1 MSEDDRGPLPGH
13 RREAAIKLYDRFTHE
28 GMDRRSFMAELS
40 RIAGGTAAANA
51 LLLGIAASPV
61 AAAVVP
67 ENDERLIVRRG
78 SLGVEGRTL
87 NGYVATP
94 RAATGKKIPAVVVI
108 HENRGLNRHI
118 EDVTRRVALAG
129 YFAVAPDFLSEMGG
143 TPADEDKAR
152 EMIGRLELQ
161 GSVADAVALLDA
173 TRKLDHS
180 NGKVGAIGFCWG
192 GAFVNR
198 LAVAAGDKLD
208 AGVAY
213 YGPAPDPSEAEK
225 VKAAMLLHYAGNDER
240 VNRTGG
246 PWTEALKRA
255 GVDVTAHLYPDVEH
269 AFNNDTS
276 AARYDKAA
284 ADLAWRRTMDFLGRH
299 LG

>member
-1 MSEDDRGPLPGH
+1 MSENVRAPADDP
-13 RREAAIKLYDRFTHE
+13 RRSAAIRLYDRFTHE
-28 GMDRRSFMAELS
+28 TLDRRAFMAELT
-40 RIAGGTAAANA
+40 RIAGGTAAAQA
-51 LLLGIAASPV
+51 LLVGIAASPG
-61 AAAVVP
+61 AAAIVP
-67 ENDERLIVRRG
+67 EDDARLIVRRG

-94 RAATGKKIPAVVVI
+94 RAAAGKKIPVVLVI

-118 EDVTRRVALAG
+118 EDVARRVALAG

-143 TPADEDKAR
+143 TPADEDEAR

-161 GSVADAVALLDA
+161 GSVADAVALLEA
-173 TRKLDHS
+173 TRRLDHS
-180 NGKVGAIGFCWG
+180 SGTTGAIGFCWG

-198 LAVAAGDKLD
+198 LAVAAGDRLD

-213 YGPAPDPSEAEK
+213 YGPAPDPSEADE
-225 VKAAMLLHYAGNDER
+225 VEAAMLLHYAERDER

-246 PWTEALKRA
+246 PWAEALRQA
-255 GVDVTAHLYPDVEH
+255 GADVAAHVYPGVEH

-276 AARYDKAA
+276 AERYDEAA
-284 ADLAWRRTMDFLGRH
+284 AELAWRRTLEFLDRH
-299 LG
+299 LR

>member
-1 MSEDDRGPLPGH
+1 MSEDSHAALPE
-13 RREAAIKLYDRFTHE
+13 RRRQAAIKLYDRFTHE
-28 GMDRRSFMAELS
+28 GMDRRTFMAELS

-51 LLLGIAASPV
+51 LLLGIAASP
-61 AAAVVP
+61 AAAAIVP

-78 SLGVEGRTL
+78 SLGLQDRTL

-94 RAATGKKIPAVVVI
+94 RAAAGKKIPAVIVI

-118 EDVTRRVALAG
+118 EDVARRVALAG

-143 TPADEDKAR
+143 TPADEDQAR

-161 GSVADAVALLDA
+161 GSVADAVALLGA
-173 TRKLDHS
+173 TRELEHS

-192 GAFVNR
+192 GAFVKR
-198 LAVAAGDKLD
+198 LAVAAGGGLD

-213 YGPAPDPSEAEK
+213 YGPAPDPSEAAQVE
-225 VKAAMLLHYAGNDER
+225 AAMLLHYAGNDER
-240 VNRTGG
+240 VNRTAE
-246 PWTEALKRA
+246 PWVQALKKA
-255 GVDVTAHLYPDVEH
+255 GVDVAAHSYPSVEH

-276 AARYDKAA
+276 AERYDKAA
-284 ADLAWRRTMDFLGRH
+284 SDLAWKRTLDFLGRH

>member
-1 MSEDDRGPLPGH
+1 MSDDVRA
-13 RREAAIKLYDRFTHE
+13 AAIELYDRFTHE
-28 GMDRRSFMAELS
+28 GMDRRAFMAQLT
-40 RIAGGTAAANA
+40 RVAGSTAAANA
-51 LLLGIAASPV
+51 LLLGIAASP
-61 AAAVVP
+61 AAAAIVP
-67 ENDERLIVRRG
+67 ENDERLIIRRG
-78 SLGVEGRTL
+78 SLGLEGRTL

-94 RAATGKKIPAVVVI
+94 RAATGKEIPVVIVI

-118 EDVTRRVALAG
+118 EDVARRVALAG

-143 TPADEDKAR
+143 TPADEDEAR

-161 GSVADAVALLDA
+161 GSVADAVALLGA

-213 YGPAPDPSEAEK
+213 YGPAPDPAEAEK
-225 VKAAMLLHYAGNDER
+225 VEAAMLLHYAGNDSR
-240 VNRTGG
+240 VNRTGA
-246 PWTEALKRA
+246 PWVEALKKA
-255 GVDVTAHLYPDVEH
+255 KANVTAYTYPGVEH

-276 AARYDKAA
+276 AERYNKAA
-284 ADLAWRRTMDFLGRH
+284 ADLAWKRTLAFLERH